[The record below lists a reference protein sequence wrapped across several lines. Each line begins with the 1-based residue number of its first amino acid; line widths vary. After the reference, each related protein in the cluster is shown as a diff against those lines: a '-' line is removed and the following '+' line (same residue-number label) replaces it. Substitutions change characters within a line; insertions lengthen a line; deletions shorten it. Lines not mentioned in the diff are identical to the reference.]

1 MKKFIVQC
9 YRSLI
14 KSHLNLDMNL
24 QLPDDP
30 EKACQELD
38 DEIKRY
44 RIFFA
49 INPEM
54 ANTT

>member
-1 MKKFIVQC
+1 MKELEMKKFIVQC

-30 EKACQELD
+30 EKASQELD

-49 INPEM
+49 PE
-54 ANTT
+54 